1 MKKSRKMLGLI
12 AAGLIGAGS
21 VFSGVAVTGVI
32 QEAEVFAATDVAINA
47 TNFPDANFRKY
58 VSENIDANGDSKLSE
73 SEIAICKEINCGEIA
88 ISSLKGIEYFTALTH
103 LDCHSNGLNSL
114 DVSRNTALTHLSCY
128 SNNLGSLDVRKNTA
142 LTYLECGGNNLSS
155 LDVSKNRL
163 LTSLSCYSNNLRSLD
178 VSKNMG
184 LDWLWCN
191 NNELSSLD
199 ISKNTKLTGVN
210 VYYQERD
217 VIASN
222 GEILISALSPSIVS
236 SKITN
241 LQGAT
246 LFGNKLVKI
255 TRNTITYDYKT
266 GYKNEKMN
274 VTLNVTHKKNGWVNE
289 NGGWKYYKDGKA
301 YTGWHKMG
309 KAEGEK
315 TEHWSYFGKDG
326 KLYTGWRNMGKNE
339 GEKTAHWSY
348 FGDNGWL
355 RTGWQQMGKGTKNPD
370 GNAKKHWSYFGSNG
384 WLRTGWQ
391 WMDKSQGEK
400 TPHWSY
406 FGGNGWLRTGMVTL
420 GKADGEKVTHKS
432 YFGGNGWLVTNK
444 RFSVAGKTYTADGRG
459 WIK

>member
-1 MKKSRKMLGLI
+1 MNSL
-12 AAGLIGAGS
+12 
-21 VFSGVAVTGVI
+21 
-32 QEAEVFAATDVAINA
+32 DV
-47 TNFPDANFRKY
+47 
-58 VSENIDANGDSKLSE
+58 SKNP
-73 SEIAICKEINCGEIA
+73 A
-88 ISSLKGIEYFTALTH
+88 LKLLTCS
-103 LDCHSNGLNSL
+103 DNNLNSL
-114 DVSRNTALTHLSCY
+114 DVSKNPVLTHLSC
-128 SNNLGSLDVRKNTA
+128 DH
-142 LTYLECGGNNLSS
+142 
-155 LDVSKNRL
+155 
-163 LTSLSCYSNNLRSLD
+163 NNLRSLD

-255 TRNTITYDYKT
+255 TGNTITYDYKT

-355 RTGWQQMGKGTKNPD
+355 
-370 GNAKKHWSYFGSNG
+370 
-384 WLRTGWQ
+384 
-391 WMDKSQGEK
+391 
-400 TPHWSY
+400 
-406 FGGNGWLRTGMVTL
+406 
-420 GKADGEKVTHKS
+420 
-432 YFGGNGWLVTNK
+432 VTNK